1 MKIQA
6 IYKDNFLEPSK
17 KLNLHNGE
25 KVQIEITNA
34 VRRSKGIIRIDTEYG
49 KEIAESDEL
58 SLLED

>member
-6 IYKDNFLEPSK
+6 IYKDNLLEPSK

-25 KVQIEITNA
+25 KVQIEISNA
-34 VRRSKGIIRIDTEYG
+34 VRRSKGIIRINTVYG
-49 KEIAESDEL
+49 KEIAKSDEL